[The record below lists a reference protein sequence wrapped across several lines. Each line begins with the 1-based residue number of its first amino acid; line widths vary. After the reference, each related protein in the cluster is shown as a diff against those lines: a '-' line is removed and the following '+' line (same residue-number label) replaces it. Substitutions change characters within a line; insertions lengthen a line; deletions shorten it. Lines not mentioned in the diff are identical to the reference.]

1 MKGQTSTRT
10 KVLHALMI
18 VVLTILLL
26 LFIAPFILVV
36 INVFKTK
43 ADINTAPLALIGKH
57 GFTLE
62 NFPRAMDKM
71 NFVTVF
77 GNSAVIT
84 ISATILTILFSAM
97 CAYVIVRNPSWKFG
111 GMVFALMV
119 ASMVIPFQVLMVPL
133 VSVYGGLLDVLN
145 SRITLILMHTG
156 FSVSLAV
163 FMFHGAIKTNI
174 PNELEEAASIDGCS
188 KWRTFWT
195 IVFPLLKPTVAT
207 VAIIDAMAFW
217 NDYLLPSLVLG
228 RRELYTIPIATQI
241 FYGTY
246 SNDIGLI
253 MARRMVLE
261 GAKVQCVA
269 ELRPQSGGLKR
280 NIVQCLDDFNIPLYL
295 NTTVAKIHGKD
306 RVEGV
311 TLTKVDDNGRPIP
324 GSEWDVPCDTLL
336 LSCGLIPENE
346 LTRGLGADMDGKTGG
361 PVVGENLEC
370 SIPGVFACG
379 NVLHV
384 HELVDHVSAEAEKA
398 GNYAVEYIRQK
409 RG

>member
-119 ASMVIPFQVLMVPL
+119 SSMVIPFQVLMVPL

-145 SRITLILMHTG
+145 NRITLILMHTG

-228 RRELYTIPIATQI
+228 RRELYTLPIATPI

-246 SNDIGLI
+246 SHDIGLI
-253 MARRMVLE
+253 MAALLLAMLPI
-261 GAKVQCVA
+261 
-269 ELRPQSGGLKR
+269 L
-280 NIVQCLDDFNIPLYL
+280 ILYL
-295 NTTVAKIHGKD
+295 FLQRYI
-306 RVEGV
+306 VEGV
-311 TLTKVDDNGRPIP
+311 T
-324 GSEWDVPCDTLL
+324 S
-336 LSCGLIPENE
+336 
-346 LTRGLGADMDGKTGG
+346 GAVKG
-361 PVVGENLEC
+361 
-370 SIPGVFACG
+370 
-379 NVLHV
+379 
-384 HELVDHVSAEAEKA
+384 
-398 GNYAVEYIRQK
+398 
-409 RG
+409 